1 MQSIL
6 RPQSDFA
13 DPFPLYRQ
21 MQREC
26 PVSQDR
32 EADVWMLF
40 CYADCRSLLTAGQA
54 RVPVVKADGLSEP
67 ARTVL
72 GHLAR
77 LANGADHS
85 YFRGLA
91 AVIFRE
97 CRLLDPVHCLR
108 DLIAGDR
115 EFDWVDRVARVLPL
129 RLLLDG
135 LGFAPDAMDFLIR
148 SVPVLTGLMLPG
160 RTAAQARDINAVLPD
175 CVHLAA
181 QRLQELGLT
190 GLDRKAAAANLIG
203 LLIQSYD
210 AGRGLLTN
218 ALVQALHRGWPEDM
232 HRFVI
237 ETLRFDPPIHNT
249 KRVLA
254 APTIFGDVTIPAGSL
269 VVAQLSAANRD
280 PAHFDDP
287 DRFDPN
293 RVNNSDH
300 LTFGI
305 GAHRC
310 LADHF
315 MVDMAA
321 KTLAALRDCWPAL
334 RAIQG
339 DDAVEPLVNARLR
352 KALVLGLDGL
362 SRSAPG

>member
-1 MQSIL
+1 MQGLL

-26 PVSQDR
+26 PIFHDG
-32 EADVWMLF
+32 ETDVWMLF
-40 CYADCRSLLTAGQA
+40 RYEDCRSLLVARQA
-54 RVPVVKADGLSEP
+54 RMPVVKDDGLKDEAAS
-67 ARTVL
+67 VL

-77 LANGADHS
+77 LANGADHG

-97 CRLLDPVHCLR
+97 CKWLDPAQCLY
-108 DLIAGDR
+108 DLITDDR
-115 EFDWVDRVARVLPL
+115 EPDWVERVAKVLPL
-129 RLLLDG
+129 RLLLEG
-135 LGFAPDAMDFLIR
+135 LGFAPDAREFLIR
-148 SVPVLTGLMLPG
+148 AVPVLTGLMLPG
-160 RTAAQARDINAVLPD
+160 RTAAQARDINASLSD
-175 CVHLAA
+175 CMRLAG
-181 QRLQELGLT
+181 QRVQELGLT
-190 GLDRKAAAANLIG
+190 GPDRKAAAANLIG

-218 ALVQALHRGWPEDM
+218 VLVQALQRGWPKDM
-232 HRFVI
+232 HHFAI

-249 KRVLA
+249 RRVLA
-254 APTIFGDVTIPAGSL
+254 APMRFGEVEIPAGSV
-269 VVAQLSAANRD
+269 VVAMLAAANRD
-280 PAHFDDP
+280 PAQFADSG
-287 DRFDPN
+287 RFDPN
-293 RVNNSDH
+293 RANNIDH

-315 MVDMAA
+315 MVDMAV
-321 KTLAALRDCWPAL
+321 KTLIALRGRWPAL
-334 RAIQG
+334 SAVPG
-339 DDAVEPLVNARLR
+339 DDAVESLVNARLR
-352 KALVLGLDGL
+352 KALVLRLDGL